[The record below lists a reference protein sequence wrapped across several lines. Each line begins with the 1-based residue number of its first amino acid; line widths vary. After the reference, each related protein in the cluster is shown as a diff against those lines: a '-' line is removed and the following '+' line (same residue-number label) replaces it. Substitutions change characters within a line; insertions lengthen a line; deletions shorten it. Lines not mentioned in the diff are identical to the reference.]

1 MYRSTLWNY
10 LGLGQWI
17 AIICFT
23 FLVLNVSAVNADEL
37 THISIQ
43 ITGDSEISLDSLNR
57 IIRAS
62 IEIESFDPRD
72 GYYYMR
78 VVQLSTGEILTESE
92 IFPKDI
98 TNEFWATKIAYVV
111 DENIENVIGDYEIQ
125 IFTEFG
131 TATAK
136 TKFSVVESAKVEVQ
150 NLTEEQP
157 TEPEPKI
164 PNWVRNIF
172 IWYAEDRI
180 SEKELL
186 EAIKFLIEVGIIQ
199 VSN

>member
-1 MYRSTLWNY
+1 MNLVYWGT
-10 LGLGQWI
+10 
-17 AIICFT
+17 IICFT

-43 ITGDSEISLDSLNR
+43 ITGDSEISLDSPNR
-57 IIRAS
+57 IIRCS
-62 IEIESFDPRD
+62 IEIQNFDPSD

-78 VVQLSTGEILTESE
+78 VVQLSTGKILTESE

-111 DENIENVIGDYEIQ
+111 DENIENVVGDYKIQ

-136 TKFSVVESAKVEVQ
+136 SKFSVVESAKVEVQ

-157 TEPEPKI
+157 TELESKI
-164 PNWVRNIF
+164 PNWVRKIF
-172 IWYAEDRI
+172 IWYGQGTV
-180 SEKELL
+180 SEGELINALQFLVKE
-186 EAIKFLIEVGIIQ
+186 GILKI
-199 VSN
+199 